1 MNPPR
6 LDERMNSLRE
16 QGIHSVL
23 ATFTDLHGVP
33 KGKLVPLEALPDAV
47 ATGAGFAGP
56 SIWGT
61 GLPRMGARSEY
72 MARVVPESL
81 RPLPFM
87 PGVAHA
93 VCDGFAGGAP
103 LDTCSR
109 QVLKQQL
116 NRLRERGWTFH
127 VGIEPE
133 FFLLKP
139 DAQGRWGVADAC
151 DQLAKPSYDLKA
163 IHRNFGFLDDM
174 RRHLTALGFELQQMD
189 HEDAVGQYEIN
200 YRHDE
205 ALAAADRYQ
214 LFKLTAHAVAQQ
226 HGATFSCMP
235 KPLAGAPGSGLH
247 FHLSLTEDQ
256 APPAGPRPVPPG
268 AGRPAWGGPAQG
280 IGRAVMADAAGA
292 MGLSTAGQQFAA
304 GLLDHADAL
313 AALCAPTVNSYKRL
327 AVSESASG
335 TTWSP
340 VWKAAG
346 DNNRTCLVRS
356 VAGRIEWRLP
366 DPACNV
372 YAALAA
378 TLAAG
383 LDGMARELPAPA
395 PCDED
400 LYQRHASGQPMPPRL
415 PRDLHDAL
423 AALEADAG
431 LREAVGAAFCEQ
443 FLSIKRAEWDAYAQ
457 QVSGWELERYA
468 NGF

>member
-1 MNPPR
+1 MTQPS
-6 LDERMNSLRE
+6 LDQRIHTLRE
-16 QGIHSVL
+16 QGVHTVM

-33 KGKLVPLEALPDAV
+33 KGKLLPLEALPDAV
-47 ATGAGFAGP
+47 SVGAGFAGP

-72 MARVVPESL
+72 FGRVVPESL
-81 RPLPFM
+81 RPLPWL

-93 VCDGFAGGAP
+93 VCDGFAGGEP
-103 LDTCSR
+103 LETCSR
-109 QVLKQQL
+109 QLLKRQL
-116 NRLRERGWTFH
+116 GRLRERGWTFH

-133 FFLLKP
+133 FFLLRRGE
-139 DAQGRWGVADAC
+139 DGRWGVADAE
-151 DQLAKPSYDLKA
+151 DRLDKPSYDLQA
-163 IHRNFGFLDDM
+163 IVRNHGFLDDM
-174 RRHLTALGFELQQMD
+174 RRHLTALGFDLQQMD
-189 HEDAVGQYEIN
+189 HEDATGQYEIN

-226 HGATFSCMP
+226 HGQVFSCMP

-256 APPAGPRPVPPG
+256 APSAG
-268 AGRPAWGGPAQG
+268 GRPAGAGPAQG
-280 IGRAVMADAAGA
+280 IGRPLMADADGS
-292 MGLSTAGQQFAA
+292 MGLSVLGQRFAA
-304 GLLDHADAL
+304 GVLAHGDAL

-340 VWKAAG
+340 VWTAAG
-346 DNNRTCLVRS
+346 DNNRTCLVRT

-366 DPACNV
+366 DPSCNV

-383 LDGMARELPAPA
+383 LDGIDRELPAPEA
-395 PCDED
+395 CDQD
-400 LYQRHASGQPMPPRL
+400 LYQRHAAGEPMPPRL

-423 AALEADAG
+423 VALRADAI
-431 LREAVGAAFCEQ
+431 LCDDVGPAFCEQ
-443 FLSIKRAEWDAYAQ
+443 FLQLKRAEWDAYAQ
-457 QVSGWELERYA
+457 QVSDWELARYA
-468 NGF
+468 NAS

>member
-1 MNPPR
+1 MTLAQR
-6 LDERMNSLRE
+6 IEALRE
-16 QGIHSVL
+16 QGIHTVM

-47 ATGAGFAGP
+47 ALGAGFAGP

-72 MARVVPESL
+72 FGRVVPESL
-81 RPLPFM
+81 RPLPWL

-93 VCDGFAGGAP
+93 VCDGFAGGEP
-103 LDTCSR
+103 LETCSR
-109 QVLKQQL
+109 QLLKRQL
-116 NRLRERGWTFH
+116 DRLRELGWTFH

-133 FFLLKP
+133 FFLMKQ
-139 DAQGRWGVADAC
+139 DAQGRWGVADGE
-151 DQLAKPSYDLKA
+151 DRLGKPSYDLKA
-163 IHRNFGFLDDM
+163 IVRNHGFLDNM
-174 RRHLTALGFELQQMD
+174 RRHLSALGFELQQMD
-189 HEDAVGQYEIN
+189 HEDATGQYEIN
-200 YRHDE
+200 YRFDE

-226 HGATFSCMP
+226 HGSTFSCMP

-247 FHLSLTEDQ
+247 FHLSLTDED
-256 APPAGPRPVPPG
+256 
-268 AGRPAWGGPAQG
+268 GRP
-280 IGRAVMADAAGA
+280 VMADADGP
-292 MGLSTAGQQFAA
+292 MGLSAAGLQFAA
-304 GLLDHADAL
+304 GLLEHGDAL

-340 VWKAAG
+340 VWRAAG
-346 DNNRTCLVRS
+346 DNNRTCLVRT

-366 DPACNV
+366 DPSCNV

-383 LDGMARELPAPA
+383 LDGIDRELPAPEA
-395 PCDED
+395 IDAD
-400 LYQRHASGQPMPPRL
+400 LYQRHAAGETLPPRL

-423 AALEADAG
+423 AALRGDAI
-431 LREAVGAAFCEQ
+431 LRDDLGEAFCEQ
-443 FLSIKRAEWDAYAQ
+443 FLALKRAEWDAYAQ
-457 QVSGWELERYA
+457 QVSEWELMRYA
-468 NGF
+468 DGF